1 MTDNLDKASL
11 AQITKN
17 AIALEDVFGFDV
29 VESLRL
35 RTASR
40 ISLA

>member
-29 VESLRL
+29 VESLR
-35 RTASR
+35 AAN
-40 ISLA
+40 SLTDQFA